1 MFKLILWLTGLL
13 LAILTM
19 NVTVYLLLS
28 VVWIAGRSIAQ
39 YRVRRLLRGQEKAE
53 ADRSI
58 P

>member
-39 YRVRRLLRGQEKAE
+39 YRVRRLLRSQEKAE